1 MTQALSNLPDR
12 LPPSDDNPPFPP
24 LGLWSDELP
33 LASDLHREQIDSP
46 DSLAVSPRNRSS
58 RRLKAGYGAK
68 S

>member
-33 LASDLHREQIDSP
+33 LESDLHRGQIDSLIRWLFRLGTDRP
-46 DSLAVSPRNRSS
+46 DD
-58 RRLKAGYGAK
+58 
-68 S
+68 